1 MKIRI
6 LASSLRYRLSKS
18 EVAKLCTEKYIESIT
33 EFNSATLTYCIQVAE
48 NSTELSADFENNKIT
63 LYFPSIEAAVWHT
76 SDRITY
82 ENYITL
88 HNGNKLKLLLEKDFV
103 CLDHSTED
111 QSDNYE
117 NPNKTC

>member
-6 LASSLRYRLSKS
+6 KGNTVRYRLTKS
-18 EVAKLCTEKYIESIT
+18 EVQQMKIKGFVEENTIFPLNTFTYKLIAQKGIDKLEA
-33 EFNSATLTYCIQVAE
+33 EFLYHT
-48 NSTELSADFENNKIT
+48 IT
-63 LYFPSIEAAVWHT
+63 LFMPEKEAKTWFD

-82 ENYITL
+82 RNTFEKLTL
-88 HNGNKLKLLLEKDFV
+88 IVEKDFV
-103 CLDHSTED
+103 CLDHTDED